1 LRREDRG
8 RLLQALAGYELPW
21 ADTAGYREAEATGGG
36 VSLADVD
43 PRTLQSRVVPCLH
56 FCGEVLDA
64 VGPIG
69 GYNFLWAFV
78 TGRLAGEGA
87 AEISRR

>member
-1 LRREDRG
+1 
-8 RLLQALAGYELPW
+8 LPW
-21 ADTAGYREAEATGGG
+21 VDCGGYREAEATGGG
-36 VSLADVD
+36 VPLGEVD
-43 PRTLQSRVVPCLH
+43 PKTLRSRIVPCVH

-87 AEISRR
+87 ALARDG